1 MQVQSHPIHP
11 FSVSHISPIFSSSKM
26 GWENYTSNTPFFCR
40 VVAQPSCCFISRCC
54 LWSSTNF
61 PWISHIFGLWNQV
74 SPDGNPQSLR
84 SPCTFDLAV
93 TVPPG
98 LESQCWF
105 AGSTPPKKVEQLEAW
120 KLWVIHHR
128 SNYHPGTF
136 PQSPH
141 THIYIYIYTYIYIH
155 IYIYTHIYIHTHTY
169 IYIYTYIYIHLH
181 THIYIC
187 IYIHIY
193 IYIHMYIHIYIC
205 IHIYKCVY
213 IYTHIRIYIHI
224 YTANAWVLPGPAM
237 TTGDA
242 SSSSSSST

>member
-1 MQVQSHPIHP
+1 
-11 FSVSHISPIFSSSKM
+11 M
-26 GWENYTSNTPFFCR
+26 GWENHTSNTPFFCR

-136 PQSPH
+136 RQSPH
-141 THIYIYIYTYIYIH
+141 THTYIYIH
-155 IYIYTHIYIHTHTY
+155 IYIYTYTYIYIYIYTYTYIYIHIH
-169 IYIYTYIYIHLH
+169 IYIYTYIYI
-181 THIYIC
+181 YIH
-187 IYIHIY
+187 IHIY
-193 IYIHMYIHIYIC
+193 IYT
-205 IHIYKCVY
+205 
-213 IYTHIRIYIHI
+213 YTHATCYEVIMPFMQ
-224 YTANAWVLPGPAM
+224 VM
-237 TTGDA
+237 TEERQRLSWNVCKPVAILDKGHTPWQVFRLQCHQVGGYGRDGRW
-242 SSSSSSST
+242 